1 MCLLITGSL
10 LSSPLFS
17 GPLWLEGTTFSPG
30 LHVLSGP
37 FNLQS
42 IQQFSPT
49 GDFLCSLYS
58 TPSLFSSSDKHS
70 FSISS
75 SNLLCHA
82 VFLSTGSPSSTDDIA
97 SGRLFTTNILI
108 HSDKGTAYLPHD
120 MAFGSIR
127 SQTPDDLLTYR
138 DASTYTAHHLAD
150 SWHSCLLSDGPLS
163 FPGAFDPVVT
173 MPTDVSM
180 ANSSLILS
188 PFLDQQHSDMTVQD
202 NSFPPT
208 QDYSITSSS
217 LEFLPL
223 LVDSLGLDTPASA
236 YAPDISSDHLRPS
249 EDLVGEPL
257 QPLPSQP
264 SHSDVLPELSSLAKE
279 FGKYLTSLPS
289 KSAISSQACKYIYDR
304 FPEAQHLL
312 ATHGRLRGLVNA
324 FPYLQLDGGIHGGT
338 YILSVNSELFEKL
351 I

>member
-1 MCLLITGSL
+1 M
-10 LSSPLFS
+10 
-17 GPLWLEGTTFSPG
+17 
-30 LHVLSGP
+30 
-37 FNLQS
+37 
-42 IQQFSPT
+42 
-49 GDFLCSLYS
+49 
-58 TPSLFSSSDKHS
+58 
-70 FSISS
+70 
-75 SNLLCHA
+75 
-82 VFLSTGSPSSTDDIA
+82 
-97 SGRLFTTNILI
+97 
-108 HSDKGTAYLPHD
+108 

-127 SQTPDDLLTYR
+127 SQTPDDLLTYK
-138 DASTYTAHHLAD
+138 DASTYTAHHLAE

-180 ANSSLILS
+180 TNSSRILS

-249 EDLVGEPL
+249 EDLVVEPL

-264 SHSDVLPELSSLAKE
+264 SHSDALPELSSLAKE

-338 YILSVNSELFEKL
+338 YILSVNSDLFEKL